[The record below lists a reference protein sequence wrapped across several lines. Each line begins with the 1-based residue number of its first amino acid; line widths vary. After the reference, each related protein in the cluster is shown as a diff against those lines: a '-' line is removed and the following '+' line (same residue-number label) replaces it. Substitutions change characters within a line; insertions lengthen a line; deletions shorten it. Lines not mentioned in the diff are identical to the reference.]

1 MADPKDLFAERFAVI
16 EKELYRIAFLW
27 LKNRDDALDCVQE
40 AALRCFKGYPR
51 LRDQKYF
58 KTWAVRI
65 TINCAKDILRSR
77 GYEVSIE
84 DCESAVEPTESVEQE
99 VLSRVTLDRL
109 LDSLSEEERGALVLK
124 HAYGYSF
131 PQIAEILE
139 MPLGTA
145 KSVCYRAIEKL
156 KKEDLG

>member
-1 MADPKDLFAERFAVI
+1 MADLRAVFTEKFTAI
-16 EKELYRIAFLW
+16 EQELYRIAFLY

-40 AALRCFKGYPR
+40 AAFKCFKSYQK
-51 LRDQKYF
+51 LKEEKYF

-77 GYEVSIE
+77 GTDISIE
-84 DCESAVEPTESVEQE
+84 DAEPAIEPTADAEQE
-99 VLSRVTLDRL
+99 VLSRLTLSRL
-109 LDSLSEEERGALVLK
+109 LGSLSETERGVLVLR
-124 HAYGYSF
+124 HAYGYGF
-131 PQIAEILE
+131 AEIAEMLE
-139 MPLGTA
+139 MPYGTA